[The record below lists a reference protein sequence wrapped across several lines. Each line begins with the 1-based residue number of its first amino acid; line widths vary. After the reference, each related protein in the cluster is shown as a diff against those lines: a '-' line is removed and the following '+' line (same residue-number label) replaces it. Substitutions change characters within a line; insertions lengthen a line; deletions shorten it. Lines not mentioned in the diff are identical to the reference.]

1 MFPNDVSYIC
11 RTSPSSPIYNIIK
24 VKVRDVDLY
33 SALDDKHLVL
43 KALRHGSHSLTCKT
57 TPCLPLAFVRVH
69 QMAPPQTVVTTS
81 SCSLLLIYRPRKDER
96 LSRPGWL
103 TYSGQFTHISGHP
116 SAAGRA
122 QDRESLPV
130 KTNVLPLYHA
140 TNQLCLPACTYVFV
154 FFLVTKIHCW
164 SVLRARCV
172 ACQCRSVVRLYVV
185 RPLVIS
191 QKTKQDRP

>member
-1 MFPNDVSYIC
+1 MRERRRQQPLEPLPMFPNDVSYIC

-116 SAAGRA
+116 SLYRRTAKAR
-122 QDRESLPV
+122 RS
-130 KTNVLPLYHA
+130 KTSVLPPSHA
-140 TNQLCLPACTYVFV
+140 TN
-154 FFLVTKIHCW
+154 
-164 SVLRARCV
+164 
-172 ACQCRSVVRLYVV
+172 
-185 RPLVIS
+185 
-191 QKTKQDRP
+191 